1 MNSGIG
7 DERPTAA
14 TNVKKRKGK
23 EMVMN
28 CYKYLW
34 NRN

>member
-1 MNSGIG
+1 MRSGIE
-7 DERPTAA
+7 DERPNAPP
-14 TNVKKRKGK
+14 NVKKRKGK